1 MTGQQSTFSIRL
13 FYSYCHKDEQY
24 RDSMEKALAL
34 LKQQSILIQWS
45 DQSILPG
52 QKISEIVRQKID
64 EADIIAFLLSQD
76 FIASDECM
84 KEWNYAKQL
93 AASEKPLFRLPII
106 LKDCAWTDLLAND
119 DVKALPKDGNP
130 VVKYEDEN
138 TAWHE
143 VYEGIKDVIGHLRK
157 NFTPKSDFLREM
169 EETNFLS
176 QHHIKLRDLYVFL
189 PLSCHAKQT
198 KGGRVLEEQI
208 TNQQQLLRKKYAL
221 IHGEAMSGK
230 TSLGRHIFLSLV
242 EETKPVLYMD
252 LQSVPKKFRE
262 ETFRDAYNSQFNG
275 DYSLWKQQNDKT
287 IILDNLSPVS
297 HLIDFVVFAK
307 DFFDK
312 VIVNLPSDVFHS
324 FFRDETRLAD
334 FCEMKIEPL
343 THRQQEELIKRR
355 LALSDTGEPVTDGR
369 IDQVENHVNSIITV
383 GKIVPR
389 YPFYVLSI
397 LQTYEGYM
405 PSNLSISSQGHC
417 YYVLIL
423 ANLIKAGISRNDDDI
438 NACFNFAE
446 NLAFRIYQC
455 TEQRI
460 METSDFD
467 KFVAEYNAQ
476 YIIPESILNR
486 LTQLDYGII
495 TKNGRFKTAY
505 MHYFFLG
512 RFLSKNREEHK
523 AVIDL
528 MCKESHVTS
537 NYLTLLFIIHHT
549 NDNQIIDDILLR
561 TMCTL
566 DAVAPATLT
575 PEETKRFGDI
585 IGTLPEN
592 ILSSDSVET
601 ERGKERDTR
610 DIDDRADSKDKT
622 DQTGDEH
629 LVNDCY
635 RVLKNNEILGQV
647 LKNKYGSL
655 ERTKLE
661 EIVETVADGGL
672 RLVNVSLKDEEEIA
686 DLVRYLH
693 KKHPEHDIDKIK
705 SILQFLSFLWTM
717 INVEQIV
724 RNIYHPEIS
733 EVVNEVVRR
742 RSTPAFDLIGY
753 FSRLDSEK
761 ELTEEVKQE
770 LGALLKKHDQ
780 RFLKAVLSIRT
791 QHYLNT
797 HRNKASIEQSACSL
811 LGIKYIP
818 RHKHQ
823 K

>member
-1 MTGQQSTFSIRL
+1 
-13 FYSYCHKDEQY
+13 
-24 RDSMEKALAL
+24 
-34 LKQQSILIQWS
+34 
-45 DQSILPG
+45 
-52 QKISEIVRQKID
+52 
-64 EADIIAFLLSQD
+64 
-76 FIASDECM
+76 
-84 KEWNYAKQL
+84 
-93 AASEKPLFRLPII
+93 
-106 LKDCAWTDLLAND
+106 
-119 DVKALPKDGNP
+119 
-130 VVKYEDEN
+130 
-138 TAWHE
+138 
-143 VYEGIKDVIGHLRK
+143 
-157 NFTPKSDFLREM
+157 
-169 EETNFLS
+169 
-176 QHHIKLRDLYVFL
+176 
-189 PLSCHAKQT
+189 
-198 KGGRVLEEQI
+198 
-208 TNQQQLLRKKYAL
+208 
-221 IHGEAMSGK
+221 
-230 TSLGRHIFLSLV
+230 
-242 EETKPVLYMD
+242 MD
-252 LQSVPKKFRE
+252 
-262 ETFRDAYNSQFNG
+262 
-275 DYSLWKQQNDKT
+275 
-287 IILDNLSPVS
+287 
-297 HLIDFVVFAK
+297 
-307 DFFDK
+307 
-312 VIVNLPSDVFHS
+312 
-324 FFRDETRLAD
+324 
-334 FCEMKIEPL
+334 
-343 THRQQEELIKRR
+343 
-355 LALSDTGEPVTDGR
+355 
-369 IDQVENHVNSIITV
+369 
-383 GKIVPR
+383 
-389 YPFYVLSI
+389 
-397 LQTYEGYM
+397 
-405 PSNLSISSQGHC
+405 
-417 YYVLIL
+417 
-423 ANLIKAGISRNDDDI
+423 
-438 NACFNFAE
+438 
-446 NLAFRIYQC
+446 
-455 TEQRI
+455 
-460 METSDFD
+460 TSDFD
-467 KFVAEYNAQ
+467 TFVAEYNAQ

-486 LTQLDYGII
+486 LTQFDYGII

-523 AVIDL
+523 AVIDQ

-537 NYLTLLFIIHHT
+537 NYLTLLFVIHHT

-566 DAVAPATLT
+566 DDVAPATLA

-622 DQTGDEH
+622 EQTGDEH

-672 RLVNVSLKDEEEIA
+672 RLVNFSLKDEEEMA

-724 RNIYHPEIS
+724 RNINHPEIS
-733 EVVNEVVRR
+733 EVVNRVVRR

-770 LGALLKKHDQ
+770 LGALLKKYDQ

-791 QHYLNT
+791 QHYMNT
-797 HRNKASIEQSACSL
+797 HRNKTSIEQSTCSM
-811 LGIKYIP
+811 LGIKYVP
-818 RHKHQ
+818 RLKHQ